1 MKTCK
6 YLYLIILYIF
16 SLSLKA
22 QNITIQ
28 VKVIDKEKQGIPG
41 ASVVIV
47 NKKEGTVTDAD
58 GFFTLQVSPEDILLI
73 NAVDMLDKKVY
84 VSTIIDK
91 KDWEISLEEAPQE
104 IHYVISTSICEI
116 YVPEKDKI
124 KNLTF
129 WQRIKE
135 KIKL

>member
-1 MKTCK
+1 MKICNC
-6 YLYLIILYIF
+6 LFLIVLFISPLF
-16 SLSLKA
+16 LKA
-22 QNITIQ
+22 QNIIIQ
-28 VKVIDKEKQGIPG
+28 VKVIDKDKQGIPG
-41 ASVVIV
+41 ASVIIV

-73 NAVDMLDKKVY
+73 NAVDILNKKVQ

-91 KDWEISLEEAPQE
+91 KDGEISLEEDPQE
-104 IHYVISTSICEI
+104 VCYVITTEI

-129 WQRIKE
+129 WDRIKE

>member
-1 MKTCK
+1 MKICNC
-6 YLYLIILYIF
+6 LFLIILYISPLF
-16 SLSLKA
+16 LKS

-41 ASVVIV
+41 ASVIIV

-73 NAVDMLDKKVY
+73 NAVDMFDKKVQ

-91 KDWEISLEEAPQE
+91 KDGEISLEEDQQE
-104 IHYVISTSICEI
+104 VCYVITTICEVR
-116 YVPEKDKI
+116 VPEKDRI

-129 WQRIKE
+129 WDRIKE
-135 KIKL
+135 KIIKL